1 MKTKPSGRA
10 IHVPQISTRIYGGIP
25 GDHPRGNFLMISLRK
40 WRGNEG
46 EFSMWIF
53 PPPFPVE
60 SLGIF
65 PRGNF
70 PRVSLKNFKMQ
81 FNDIVRITVLWKY
94 PNDDL
99 MSFFGELKCLQVWG
113 TFPLIL
119 NFDLK
124 ISPEFPRGFS
134 FHLQPKFP
142 RGFPP
147 PTTKIPGDSPRNP
160 RDFARW
166 AGSFTAI
173 TTMVVWKWDE
183 WPEALTDKT
192 INDDAVNPQNFS

>member
-1 MKTKPSGRA
+1 
-10 IHVPQISTRIYGGIP
+10 
-25 GDHPRGNFLMISLRK
+25 
-40 WRGNEG
+40 
-46 EFSMWIF
+46 
-53 PPPFPVE
+53 
-60 SLGIF
+60 
-65 PRGNF
+65 
-70 PRVSLKNFKMQ
+70 
-81 FNDIVRITVLWKY
+81 
-94 PNDDL
+94 

-147 PTTKIPGDSPRNP
+147 PTTKIPADSPRNP

-166 AGSFTAI
+166 EDKCSKDMGGSFNAVFGFLADSIEYSCFGRARTNEVRRNNILSALNTI
-173 TTMVVWKWDE
+173 INIFHLKLLLKMVYYL
-183 WPEALTDKT
+183 AL
-192 INDDAVNPQNFS
+192 I

>member
-1 MKTKPSGRA
+1 MTCLSMFTQNKWDQFPSGGT
-10 IHVPQISTRIYGGIP
+10 IHFPQTSTQIYRVSHW
-25 GDHPRGNFLMISLRK
+25 DHPCGYFLIQSLLKFGGTER
-40 WRGNEG
+40 

-53 PPPFPVE
+53 SPSFPVE

-147 PTTKIPGDSPRNP
+147 PTTKIPGDSPRNL

-166 AGSFTAI
+166 
-173 TTMVVWKWDE
+173 VV
-183 WPEALTDKT
+183 TG
-192 INDDAVNPQNFS
+192 